1 MAKILLVDDQPEIAA
16 PTAKYLEQQGHSI
29 TVLPNGKEALSTVLA
44 DMPDLVILD
53 LMMPEMDGPSFLE
66 VVRSYLRLQSLP
78 VVVLTGLADSPMIE
92 RAQSLKVNSVL
103 IKGKAGLE
111 DIKHAVDEAL
121 VRAPG

>member
-1 MAKILLVDDQPEIAA
+1 MAKILVVDDQPELAEPIV
-16 PTAKYLEQQGHSI
+16 KYLVLQGHSV
-29 TVLPNGKEALSTVLA
+29 TVLPNGKEALAQVLS
-44 DMPDLVILD
+44 DLPDLVLLD
-53 LMMPEMDGPSFLE
+53 LIMPEMDGPCFLE

-78 VVVLTGLADSPMIE
+78 VVILTAAADSPMIE
-92 RAQSLKVNSVL
+92 RTQSLRVNSVL